1 MRWLG
6 IDVATVREECD
17 SYFEEMGGYS
27 EEMGC
32 WLRINGEATRD
43 EWGCSSLTEFCLP
56 RIYRLFTAIL
66 ISDKSG
72 VICR

>member
-1 MRWLG
+1 M
-6 IDVATVREECD
+6 IATFKDWV
-17 SYFEEMGGYS
+17 GYS
-27 EEMGC
+27 EEMG
-32 WLRINGEATRD
+32 WLLRINGEAARE